1 MPRLECRY
9 FNELEKFSVNSL
21 LTFRADSWG
30 VAGLVMAADFNGS
43 DPMDGLTIAMIAT
56 LTVLLGTCV
65 AAILGTYK
73 TIRKARTEGERRVI
87 ARASLVTWG
96 LLALLVPVI
105 LLAALGV
112 LPSWIYGYGF
122 VGVLLVGLLSS
133 RLMNRRPV
141 HFHRPH

>member
-1 MPRLECRY
+1 
-9 FNELEKFSVNSL
+9 
-21 LTFRADSWG
+21 
-30 VAGLVMAADFNGS
+30 
-43 DPMDGLTIAMIAT
+43 MDGLTIAMIAT
-56 LTVLLGTCV
+56 LTVLLGACV

-73 TIRKARTEGERRVI
+73 TIRKARTEAERRVI
-87 ARASLVTWG
+87 ARAALVTWG

-122 VGVLLVGLLSS
+122 VGVLLVGLLSN